1 MSSWQTLL
9 LRVGD
14 KCPEYGGAV
23 DYKEHIET
31 CYGVLWREF
40 EHSKDE
46 ISEFLLQCA
55 EQLPHKVPF
64 YGVLVGMINLEDED
78 FGKNIVDDLH
88 CKLQEALSSENCDK
102 IRTLMRFLTVLM
114 CSKVI
119 LPSSVIEV
127 FETLLS
133 SAATII
139 DEDAGNPSWQ
149 PCADFYITC
158 ILSCL
163 PWGGTELIEQ
173 VPDEFDRVIVGIQ
186 SYLSIRKHSQDTSF
200 IVFEADE
207 DKSAK
212 EKDFVED
219 LWDHIQILSTN
230 GWKVD
235 SVPRPHLSFEEQLV
249 SGKSYNL
256 SPISC
261 PKQSTSS
268 SRSTISRE
276 RENYEAKLKYPQ
288 RLRRLHIFPSN
299 KIEKMQPI
307 DRFIVEEYLL
317 DVLLYFNGCRKEC
330 ASYMASLPVPFRY
343 EYLMAE
349 TIFSQIMFLPQPP
362 FKPIYYALV
371 IIDLCK
377 ALPGAFPAVVAG
389 AVRSLFN
396 RIGDLDMEC
405 RTRLILW
412 FSHHLSNFQYFWPWE
427 EWAHVKD
434 LPIWAPQRVFVQEV
448 LEREVRLSYWDKIKQ
463 SIENAPELEELL
475 PPKSVSSFKYNSE
488 EDHGYTL
495 SKEFREMVRGRKTAR
510 EITSWVEENIIQIHG
525 SKFAIEVVIQTLLDI
540 GSKSFTHLITVLERY
555 GQVIAKLCTDQN
567 MQVLLIDEV
576 SSYWKNNTQ
585 MTAIAIDRMMG
596 YRIISNLAI
605 VSWVFSL
612 SNIEQFH
619 VSDRP
624 WEILRNAINKT
635 YNRIADLRKE
645 IQTLKKSV
653 LLAEDVAVKALKEFE
668 AAETRLEV
676 VDGQPVQ
683 AEKPGRLKRLKG
695 YAEKAKDDEIA
706 AREALEAKDALLAR
720 ALEENKSLFVSLYK
734 SVANVLTERLP
745 PVSAD
750 GAFPKLRDE
759 EDIDSMAIDSEE
771 PSTMEMD
778 HDNRRKD
785 DRNGEKVTHRYSIK
799 EQDQWCLCTL
809 GYVKAFSRQYATEVW
824 PHLETLEAEV
834 FGGDIHPLF
843 RKAVFAGLCRS
854 TTEM

>member
-1 MSSWQTLL
+1 MSDLLNAHLTSPFVAQFIGELLPALETPSRSPQRSSPVPSVSVLHSLGSLLCAPNRSPPSSPLRSLGSMSSWRTLL

-23 DYKEHIET
+23 DHKEHIET

-46 ISEFLLQCA
+46 IS
-55 EQLPHKVPF
+55 
-64 YGVLVGMINLEDED
+64 
-78 FGKNIVDDLH
+78 
-88 CKLQEALSSENCDK
+88 
-102 IRTLMRFLTVLM
+102 
-114 CSKVI
+114 
-119 LPSSVIEV
+119 
-127 FETLLS
+127 
-133 SAATII
+133 
-139 DEDAGNPSWQ
+139 
-149 PCADFYITC
+149 
-158 ILSCL
+158 
-163 PWGGTELIEQ
+163 EQ

-261 PKQSTSS
+261 PKQSASS

-288 RLRRLHIFPSN
+288 RLCRLHIFPSN

-307 DRFIVEEYLL
+307 DRFIVE
-317 DVLLYFNGCRKEC
+317 DRKEC

-434 LPIWAPQRVFVQEV
+434 LPRWAPQRVFVQEV

-475 PPKSVSSFKYNSE
+475 PPKSVSNFRYNSE

-510 EITSWVEENIIQIHG
+510 EITSWVEETIIQIHS

-706 AREALEAKDALLAR
+706 VREALEAKDALLAR

-734 SVANVLTERLP
+734 SFANVLTERLP

-759 EDIDSMAIDSEE
+759 EDIDSMAIDLEE

-778 HDNRRKD
+778 HDNGRKD
-785 DRNGEKVTHRYSIK
+785 DRNSEKVTHRYSIK

-809 GYVKAFSRQYATEVW
+809 GYVKAFSRQYATEIW
-824 PHLETLEAEV
+824 PHLETLEAV
-834 FGGDIHPLF
+834 FGRDIHPLF

>member
-1 MSSWQTLL
+1 MLFPP
-9 LRVGD
+9 R
-14 KCPEYGGAV
+14 
-23 DYKEHIET
+23 
-31 CYGVLWREF
+31 
-40 EHSKDE
+40 
-46 ISEFLLQCA
+46 
-55 EQLPHKVPF
+55 
-64 YGVLVGMINLEDED
+64 
-78 FGKNIVDDLH
+78 
-88 CKLQEALSSENCDK
+88 
-102 IRTLMRFLTVLM
+102 LTVVPL
-114 CSKVI
+114 SLVE
-119 LPSSVIEV
+119 LFPPPSM
-127 FETLLS
+127 
-133 SAATII
+133 
-139 DEDAGNPSWQ
+139 
-149 PCADFYITC
+149 
-158 ILSCL
+158 
-163 PWGGTELIEQ
+163 Q

-212 EKDFVED
+212 EKRLNFLEAYPILRACD
-219 LWDHIQILSTN
+219 LLLIMAA
-230 GWKVD
+230 
-235 SVPRPHLSFEEQLV
+235 QLHCHFWCPLLFALHHP
-249 SGKSYNL
+249 SAAIDPSNL
-256 SPISC
+256 SI
-261 PKQSTSS
+261 
-268 SRSTISRE
+268 
-276 RENYEAKLKYPQ
+276 
-288 RLRRLHIFPSN
+288 
-299 KIEKMQPI
+299 
-307 DRFIVEEYLL
+307 LL
-317 DVLLYFNGCRKEC
+317 VLLFLLAFPCSPLQDTTTFLLLHTGLTGYQTDSRKEC

-434 LPIWAPQRVFVQEV
+434 LPRWAPQRVFVQEV

-475 PPKSVSSFKYNSE
+475 PPKSVSNFRYNSE

-510 EITSWVEENIIQIHG
+510 EITSWVEETIIQIHS

-706 AREALEAKDALLAR
+706 VREALEAKDALLAR

-734 SVANVLTERLP
+734 SFANVLTERLP

-759 EDIDSMAIDSEE
+759 EDIDSMAIDLEE

-778 HDNRRKD
+778 HDNGRKD
-785 DRNGEKVTHRYSIK
+785 DRNSEKVTHRYSIK

-809 GYVKAFSRQYATEVW
+809 GYVKAFSRQYATEIW
-824 PHLETLEAEV
+824 PHLETLEAV
-834 FGGDIHPLF
+834 FGRDIHPLF

>member
-1 MSSWQTLL
+1 MRMEFAYVGSAVSWQAGVVLH
-9 LRVGD
+9 D
-14 KCPEYGGAV
+14 N
-23 DYKEHIET
+23 HI
-31 CYGVLWREF
+31 
-40 EHSKDE
+40 
-46 ISEFLLQCA
+46 
-55 EQLPHKVPF
+55 
-64 YGVLVGMINLEDED
+64 
-78 FGKNIVDDLH
+78 
-88 CKLQEALSSENCDK
+88 KLITDS
-102 IRTLMRFLTVLM
+102 LT
-114 CSKVI
+114 
-119 LPSSVIEV
+119 
-127 FETLLS
+127 
-133 SAATII
+133 
-139 DEDAGNPSWQ
+139 
-149 PCADFYITC
+149 
-158 ILSCL
+158 
-163 PWGGTELIEQ
+163 
-173 VPDEFDRVIVGIQ
+173 
-186 SYLSIRKHSQDTSF
+186 
-200 IVFEADE
+200 
-207 DKSAK
+207 
-212 EKDFVED
+212 
-219 LWDHIQILSTN
+219 
-230 GWKVD
+230 
-235 SVPRPHLSFEEQLV
+235 
-249 SGKSYNL
+249 
-256 SPISC
+256 
-261 PKQSTSS
+261 
-268 SRSTISRE
+268 
-276 RENYEAKLKYPQ
+276 
-288 RLRRLHIFPSN
+288 
-299 KIEKMQPI
+299 
-307 DRFIVEEYLL
+307 
-317 DVLLYFNGCRKEC
+317 
-330 ASYMASLPVPFRY
+330 
-343 EYLMAE
+343 
-349 TIFSQIMFLPQPP
+349 
-362 FKPIYYALV
+362 
-371 IIDLCK
+371 

-495 SKEFREMVRGRKTAR
+495 SKEFREMVRGRKTAG

-576 SSYWKNNTQ
+576 SSHWKNNTQ

-734 SVANVLTERLP
+734 SFANVLTERLP

-759 EDIDSMAIDSEE
+759 EDIDSMAIDLEE